1 MTAVVP
7 YDADTDLRAMAARYL
22 GDEEAAGF
30 VEGMRE
36 TVAKG
41 TGIKVSC
48 KPERWLSAD
57 YEAT

>member
-1 MTAVVP
+1 
-7 YDADTDLRAMAARYL
+7 MAARYL

-41 TGIKVSC
+41 NGIKVSC

-57 YEAT
+57 YEAI